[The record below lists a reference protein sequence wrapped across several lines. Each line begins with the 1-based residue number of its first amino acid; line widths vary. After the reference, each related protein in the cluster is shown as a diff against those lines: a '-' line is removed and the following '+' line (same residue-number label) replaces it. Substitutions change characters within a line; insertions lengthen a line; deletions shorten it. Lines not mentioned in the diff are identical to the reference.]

1 MELREIGRG
10 PAHGVSRGLPSE
22 GMSPE
27 GEGLSVWRSGCL
39 KEGGSQSLLGPT
51 CFLSLSETTC

>member
-27 GEGLSVWRSGCL
+27 GEVSVAVRVSERRWQPVPPGPH
-39 KEGGSQSLLGPT
+39 LLP
-51 CFLSLSETTC
+51 LAL